1 MTVPFS
7 RYDTNM
13 GGGERNKRDKN
24 NPKSYACSVVVKASL
39 SPRCNNSPAMALCL
53 PRQVPQ

>member
-13 GGGERNKRDKN
+13 GGGERNKRDKRITQ
-24 NPKSYACSVVVKASL
+24 NPMHVV
-39 SPRCNNSPAMALCL
+39 
-53 PRQVPQ
+53 